1 MCVCVG
7 EANRLMS
14 YTSSVDNKVRG
25 NREPSRSGKEFGRL
39 LEVCPSQASQTGQS
53 KELTPAG

>member
-1 MCVCVG
+1 
-7 EANRLMS
+7 MS

-39 LEVCPSQASQTGQS
+39 LEVCPSQVSQTGQS